1 MRIKHFENKKTGS
14 PTERLTF
21 KNEEEFETF
30 CSRIEGTAE
39 FNKECLLE
47 EPDENYNKSLLEML
61 NRLKKKKRMTQT
73 EEGVVP
79 VTFINAEDFH
89 LLTLAFIDAIGW

>member
-1 MRIKHFENKKTGS
+1 MTIKYFENKKTGS

-21 KNEEEFETF
+21 KSEEEFNTF
-30 CSRIEGTAE
+30 CNRIEGTAE
-39 FNKECLLE
+39 FNRECLAE